1 MDSGKLILEG
11 ITAAA
16 LIELIAEVVV
26 EKLQVAKE
34 ADVLMTR
41 EETAKFLRIGLSTLS
56 RWTSEGRVVS
66 HGIGGKI
73 YYYKSEIE
81 NAMETLKV

>member
-1 MDSGKLILEG
+1 MGGKIILEG
-11 ITAAA
+11 ITTSE
-16 LIELIAEVVV
+16 LIELISNVVV
-26 EKLQVAKE
+26 EKLQSVKE
-34 ADVLMTR
+34 PDVPMTR

-56 RWTSEGRVVS
+56 RWTTEGRVVS

-73 YYYKSEIE
+73 YYYRSEIE

>member
-1 MDSGKLILEG
+1 MDGKLILEG

-16 LIELIAEVVV
+16 LIDMIADVVV
-26 EKLQVAKE
+26 EKLQSSKNE
-34 ADVLMTR
+34 DVLMNR

-66 HGIGGKI
+66 HGIGGKV